1 MSFSV
6 EKKDNYTLLQYQ
18 SSTLDVDAFIAELA
32 KHADAHILADLTS
45 LESIENL
52 DLEPLA
58 SETERFSENKKSLIV
73 ILKEAHLESFEDY
86 VAVVPTLHEAEDYL
100 EMEDIERKLGF

>member
-18 SSTLDVDAFIAELA
+18 ANTLDVNAFIAELA
-32 KHADAHILADLTS
+32 KHADVHILADLSS
-45 LESIENL
+45 LESADDIDL
-52 DLEPLA
+52 DTLA
-58 SETERFSENKKSLIV
+58 DEAGRFSENKKSLIV
-73 ILKEAHLESFEDY
+73 ILKEALLESFEDY